1 MRLYV
6 KTVLCVWLQW
16 VLSCDGVSTCKSA
29 IINIG
34 YLDAT
39 QGVMIWTKKTE
50 ADTAKSLKSQLEQ
63 IFGEKRA
70 TGYVFLR

>member
-6 KTVLCVWLQW
+6 QSVLCVWLQM
-16 VLSCDGVSTCKSA
+16 VLSYDGVTTCKSA
-29 IINIG
+29 IIDIG

-50 ADTAKSLKSQLEQ
+50 ADTAMSLKSQLEQ
-63 IFGEKRA
+63 IMGEKRA

>member
-1 MRLYV
+1 MCVYV
-6 KTVLCVWLQW
+6 KSVWCLWLQS
-16 VLSCDGVSTCKSA
+16 VLSCDGVTMCKSA

-50 ADTAKSLKSQLEQ
+50 SDTAMSLMSQLEQ
-63 IFGEKRA
+63 IMGEKRA